1 MIIITGSVL
10 TKPETHSE
18 LVALCIQH
26 SARSRAEPGCI
37 AHNVHVD
44 CENPARLVFLEQWAD
59 AAAVREHFAVPES
72 GGFVK
77 KIASLAAASPEMA
90 LFSAD
95 ALPVKALAT
104 RS

>member
-18 LVALCIQH
+18 LVVLCTQH

-44 CENPARLVFLEQWAD
+44 CENPARLVFIEQWAD
-59 AAAVREHFAVPES
+59 AAAVRAHFAEPQS
-72 GGFVK
+72 SGFVK
-77 KIASLAAASPEMA
+77 TITRLAAAPPEMA
-90 LFSAD
+90 LFLAD

-104 RS
+104 PS